1 MVLSIDLIFLALCI
15 LSGAFVIIKYK
26 PALYLRLLTFTLI
39 LNFIIDTIATIIL
52 LNGGHTNYLYNIY
65 NIFYFELY
73 LFIMYSIVK
82 SAKAKRVMFNTM
94 IAFAIIGIVNLFF
107 IQLFQN
113 FQTFTFS
120 LGCLLIVAFCIYYFF
135 ELFLTPSYIK
145 LVYEPSFW
153 LATGLLFYYCCIFPI
168 ASILN
173 IVGNDLPEKTVNFYQ
188 ALTVLVN
195 ILMYCLFTIAF
206 VCRMKIRKY
215 TS

>member
-1 MVLSIDLIFLALCI
+1 
-15 LSGAFVIIKYK
+15 
-26 PALYLRLLTFTLI
+26 
-39 LNFIIDTIATIIL
+39 
-52 LNGGHTNYLYNIY
+52 
-65 NIFYFELY
+65 
-73 LFIMYSIVK
+73 MYSIVK
-82 SAKAKRVMFNTM
+82 NIRAKRIMFKTM
-94 IAFAIIGIVNLFF
+94 IAFAIISVANLFF

-135 ELFLTPSYIK
+135 ELFLMPSYIK

-173 IVGNDLPEKTVNFYQ
+173 IVGNDIPEKTVNFYQ

-195 ILMYCLFTIAF
+195 ILMYSLFTIAF
-206 VCRMKIRKY
+206 VCRMKIRNY